1 MQPSRGSCGGA
12 LRRARGEQ
20 LGLVRALQGCG
31 VKFLSQSRIKKLFRS
46 KIHMTKESQL
56 VTSIRKRK
64 DPRRLVL
71 PLPCWAPGAVPA
83 RGRAQPRAATGVDFK
98 LGP

>member
-31 VKFLSQSRIKKLFRS
+31 VKFLSQSRIKKSSCRS
-46 KIHMTKESQL
+46 KIHMTQESH
-56 VTSIRKRK
+56 SIREKRSYLK
-64 DPRRLVL
+64 S
-71 PLPCWAPGAVPA
+71 
-83 RGRAQPRAATGVDFK
+83 Q
-98 LGP
+98 